1 MSPLHPPEKFIH
13 WIAVTKFDGERG
25 ILLAVREE
33 GDTREALIERAD
45 AAELEARRWRSSSLL
60 RRE

>member
-25 ILLAVREE
+25 ILLAGERRA
-33 GDTREALIERAD
+33 TRAKR
-45 AAELEARRWRSSSLL
+45 
-60 RRE
+60 